1 MKPSNAMQFS
11 TMIFSVT
18 VAQKLIHL
26 FALIWI
32 LSHGIFACQPE
43 FKRISENITLSCSL
57 LPITDPIVW
66 LFNNQSQ
73 VNSTFSAS
81 VTVSE
86 PHGRLL
92 MILSD
97 DMTVYGD
104 YSCWFG
110 NGTLINCFSLY
121 IQGI

>member
-1 MKPSNAMQFS
+1 MQFS
-11 TMIFSVT
+11 TMTFSVA
-18 VAQKLIHL
+18 VVQKLSHN

-32 LSHGIFACQPE
+32 LANGIFACQPE
-43 FKRISENITLSCSL
+43 FKKISENVTLSCSL
-57 LPITDPIVW
+57 LPITEPIVW

-73 VNSTFSAS
+73 VNSSFSAR

-86 PHGRLL
+86 PHGRSL

-97 DMTVYGD
+97 DMAVYGN
-104 YSCWFG
+104 YSCWFA

-121 IQGI
+121 IQGIQFILT

>member
-1 MKPSNAMQFS
+1 MSIVPSNAMRV
-11 TMIFSVT
+11 TFSVAVISLAFT
-18 VAQKLIHL
+18 
-26 FALIWI
+26 WI
-32 LSHGIFACQPE
+32 LANGIFACQPE
-43 FKRISENITLSCSL
+43 FKRVSENVTLSCSL
-57 LPITDPIVW
+57 LPITEPIVW

-73 VNSTFSAS
+73 VNSSFSES
-81 VTVSE
+81 VTVSR
-86 PHGRLL
+86 PHGRSL

-104 YSCWFG
+104 YSCLFA